1 MRKGWRVVS
10 AIALICLVVGIM
22 GVGVGFFTGSSP
34 TMIQNHGSLTEYIE
48 RLQINWGYL
57 QEDVSDLLA
66 WIRMYI

>member
-34 TMIQNHGSLTEYIE
+34 TVIQNHGSLTEYIE

-57 QEDVSDLLA
+57 QEDVGDLLA